1 MSNGDLLDSAEQDGY
16 ELLITTDQ
24 SIRHQQ
30 NMAGRRL
37 AVIVLLSQS
46 WPYNLAKI
54 EEIQTAIAEIHP
66 GELKEVRIS
75 MRG

>member
-1 MSNGDLLDSAEQDGY
+1 MDVAERAGF

-24 SIRHQQ
+24 SIRYQQ

-46 WPYNLAKI
+46 WPYTQAKI
-54 EEIQTAIAEIHP
+54 EEIQTAIDEVTP
-66 GELKEVRIS
+66 GELKEVCIS
-75 MRG
+75 RRGES

>member
-1 MSNGDLLDSAEQDGY
+1 MDIAEHEGF

-24 SIRHQQ
+24 NIRHQQ

-46 WPYNLAKI
+46 WPYTMAKI
-54 EEIQTAIAEIHP
+54 EEIQNAIFEIHP
-66 GELKEVRIS
+66 GELIEIRIS
-75 MRG
+75 MRGR

>member
-24 SIRHQQ
+24 SIRRQQ

>member
-1 MSNGDLLDSAEQDGY
+1 M
-16 ELLITTDQ
+16 LITTDQ
-24 SIRHQQ
+24 SIKHQQ

-46 WPYNLAKI
+46 WPYTLAKI
-54 EEIQTAIAEIHP
+54 DEIQTAIAEIHP

-75 MRG
+75 MRGEA